1 MQTRIMDKQSTCI
14 IDGEIHY
21 LLIVKSV
28 VCRPVIG
35 LCVYNGTDNNT
46 TFNLSL
52 TILLSLKT
60 LCIEHGSNIVGAK
73 GTCANNDEEITC

>member
-1 MQTRIMDKQSTCI
+1 MDKHNTCI
-14 IDGEIHY
+14 IDGEYHY

-28 VCRPVIG
+28 VCKPVIG

-60 LCIEHGSNIVGAK
+60 LCRTWAEHYAGK
-73 GTCANNDEEITC
+73 GNMCK